1 MNKKLVAGSVAAVA
15 AGALFLGSQTTA
27 LWNDAVE
34 VQGGTITAGN
44 LDVGIIGDTTWQ
56 DISPDVANTPK
67 AIDLATYRIVP
78 QDVIQSSRDIDVAL
92 EGDNMKAKFDVGF
105 GAGST
110 GALLAGTDVDVD
122 PTEAGTTQEAMSKK
136 GVTLT
141 YTVMK
146 GNTVVAENV
155 TPGTAT
161 DVAITPAGVSGKVLD
176 GTADYNVK
184 VTATFDSTADERT
197 RVMTNAVLDKMTVNL
212 TQVR

>member
-1 MNKKLVAGSVAAVA
+1 MNKKIVAGSVVAVA
-15 AGALFLGSQTTA
+15 AGALFLSSQTTA

-44 LDVGIIGDTTWQ
+44 LDVAVMGDTTWQ
-56 DISPDVANTPK
+56 DISTVTAKPIADINAF
-67 AIDLATYRIVP
+67 RIVP
-78 QDVIQSSRDIDVAL
+78 GDVVQSSRDLDVAL

-146 GNTVVAENV
+146 GNIVVAENV

-161 DVAITPAGVSGKVLD
+161 DVVITPADVSGKVLD